1 MYACDYLETGFLNV
15 LRGVTFAAPTK
26 VYLAL
31 FLNDPGDSGAAGTE
45 ISYAGYARMEIAFS
59 EPAVS
64 NGGIG
69 IQNLSDIT
77 FAAPADPAGTVT
89 HIAIMDSLVGG
100 NMLARSELTESLVI
114 GANEP
119 PVFLAGDV
127 LFYLTGNMSNAFK
140 TKLLNLFRGTSILG
154 MRIVNKIVAK
164 VRVGSFRAYSKATKA
179 AESKVVSSTTA
190 SQKTYSSTSGGG
202 STSTTSSGGGQTSGA
217 TTLESSNVLPSQT
230 SGQAVHNHGLSRG
243 ARLAT
248 TSDGQTIDGYE
259 TFVWSGAHVH
269 PAHTHEIDDHSHS
282 VRIPSHSHN
291 VTIPGHSHNITIPAH
306 EHDIT
311 PGIYFYGSPKQ
322 FDLYV
327 NGKKKTTIVSTD
339 TELDLTQYLVDT
351 SSKLIPRG
359 SWLSIEIRPNDLAYV
374 SIDMFVQGFVQSRG
388 DATV

>member
-59 EPAVS
+59 EPAAS

-154 MRIVNKIVAK
+154 ISPHFSLWNGSPEETGSELAGDNYARAALTFSAPSERPDARAELSRRLLQPSLDPVGRLDLFGDLLCRNGRRACVLAGAYGGDHDQERLYADDRRR
-164 VRVGSFRAYSKATKA
+164 RVEGGIELICLAL
-179 AESKVVSSTTA
+179 TA
-190 SQKTYSSTSGGG
+190 SIYPGFLWEVR
-202 STSTTSSGGGQTSGA
+202 TTQFILSCFSLKA
-217 TTLESSNVLPSQT
+217 WNLLP
-230 SGQAVHNHGLSRG
+230 A
-243 ARLAT
+243 
-248 TSDGQTIDGYE
+248 
-259 TFVWSGAHVH
+259 
-269 PAHTHEIDDHSHS
+269 
-282 VRIPSHSHN
+282 
-291 VTIPGHSHNITIPAH
+291 
-306 EHDIT
+306 
-311 PGIYFYGSPKQ
+311 
-322 FDLYV
+322 
-327 NGKKKTTIVSTD
+327 
-339 TELDLTQYLVDT
+339 
-351 SSKLIPRG
+351 
-359 SWLSIEIRPNDLAYV
+359 
-374 SIDMFVQGFVQSRG
+374 
-388 DATV
+388 

>member
-1 MYACDYLETGFLNV
+1 M
-15 LRGVTFAAPTK
+15 
-26 VYLAL
+26 
-31 FLNDPGDSGAAGTE
+31 
-45 ISYAGYARMEIAFS
+45 
-59 EPAVS
+59 
-64 NGGIG
+64 
-69 IQNLSDIT
+69 
-77 FAAPADPAGTVT
+77 
-89 HIAIMDSLVGG
+89 
-100 NMLARSELTESLVI
+100 
-114 GANEP
+114 
-119 PVFLAGDV
+119 
-127 LFYLTGNMSNAFK
+127 
-140 TKLLNLFRGTSILG
+140 
-154 MRIVNKIVAK
+154 
-164 VRVGSFRAYSKATKA
+164 
-179 AESKVVSSTTA
+179 
-190 SQKTYSSTSGGG
+190 
-202 STSTTSSGGGQTSGA
+202 
-217 TTLESSNVLPSQT
+217 
-230 SGQAVHNHGLSRG
+230 HNHGLSRG

-339 TELDLTQYLVDT
+339 TELDLTQYLVDAN
-351 SSKLIPRG
+351 SKLIPRG
-359 SWLSIEIRPNDLAYV
+359 SWLSIEVRPNDLAYV

>member
-45 ISYAGYARMEIAFS
+45 ISYTGYARMEIAFS
-59 EPAVS
+59 EPAAS

-140 TKLLNLFRGTSILG
+140 TKLLNLFRGTSIVGISPHFSLWNG
-154 MRIVNKIVAK
+154 SPEETGSELAGDNYARVALTFSAPSEQASGQML
-164 VRVGSFRAYSKATKA
+164 VYADDRRRRVEGGIELICLAL
-179 AESKVVSSTTA
+179 TA
-190 SQKTYSSTSGGG
+190 SIYPGFRLEVRTTQFILSCFSLKTWN
-202 STSTTSSGGGQTSGA
+202 
-217 TTLESSNVLPSQT
+217 LLP
-230 SGQAVHNHGLSRG
+230 A
-243 ARLAT
+243 
-248 TSDGQTIDGYE
+248 
-259 TFVWSGAHVH
+259 
-269 PAHTHEIDDHSHS
+269 
-282 VRIPSHSHN
+282 
-291 VTIPGHSHNITIPAH
+291 
-306 EHDIT
+306 
-311 PGIYFYGSPKQ
+311 
-322 FDLYV
+322 
-327 NGKKKTTIVSTD
+327 
-339 TELDLTQYLVDT
+339 
-351 SSKLIPRG
+351 
-359 SWLSIEIRPNDLAYV
+359 
-374 SIDMFVQGFVQSRG
+374 
-388 DATV
+388 